1 MEGRKFSIL
10 HVEDDVVDLMV
21 VERILK
27 KKNLVSELFTARN
40 GVEALDILRGKNGK
54 KITPEIVLLDLNMPK
69 MSGIEFLKELR
80 ADANLKDIKVY
91 VLTTS
96 DDEKDKKNAYQYN
109 VSGYIIKP
117 INSLEFE
124 NLFDVLRDFWE
135 LNQKN
140 KGE

>member
-140 KGE
+140 KDE